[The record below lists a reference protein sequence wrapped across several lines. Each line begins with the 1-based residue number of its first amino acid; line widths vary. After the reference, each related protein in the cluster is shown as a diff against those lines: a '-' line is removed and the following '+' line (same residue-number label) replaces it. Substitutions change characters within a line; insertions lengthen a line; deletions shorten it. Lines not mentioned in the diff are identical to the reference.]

1 MATDRHPGIPWSY
14 AVLCSGRTAL
24 AVRMRDERR
33 PRMEGLEVTVLLGLT
48 ILTGALLAPRLR
60 LALPLV
66 LVIIGL
72 ALGFVPALREIQ
84 LPPETVLLLF
94 LPVML
99 FWESLTTS
107 LRAIRRDFRYIL
119 PMSTLLVVASAFAVA
134 GIGLLFG
141 LPWETALI
149 LGAAVAPPDATAVA
163 ALGRLLP
170 RRMFMKLKAE
180 SLTNDGTALVLYAI
194 GISLAVGGHVT
205 PLSVTWSV
213 VVSYLGGIAAGV
225 AVAALAFLLLRAV
238 SSTIVIN
245 TTLLLVPFVAFLLA
259 ELITASGVLA
269 VVVAGVIIAYVS
281 PTVTTAQS
289 RRQAESAWPF
299 GVFLLNGAL
308 FVLIGLEVQ
317 YVVHQISAGAIGR
330 LVLVTLAVW
339 VALLVVRYLFQLL
352 SVPFYQRTGPRPP
365 QGVRARSRVLSTFAG
380 MRGAVSL
387 AIALSVPA
395 GTVAGGAVDGRD
407 EIVFVTAGVILLSLL
422 VQGTLLPAIVR
433 WARIP
438 ADQGEVEEYE
448 LAERTISGA
457 ALSALD
463 DLAVQHEISDDVRDR
478 IRFEGYQMLEYTN
491 ARTLAR
497 EQALVDAEVKALDEM
512 LGQPD
517 PLAAGTEPEADA
529 SGSEGI
535 SSGGIGSD
543 GIGGEPIETDGQ
555 GAAGGSAPRRTL
567 IEGATLQM
575 IATSEDVDLLQR
587 SPLVRHEEFTRLKL
601 ALLDRKREV
610 LLGLRRSGTV
620 DDLVVRRIS
629 ARLDLEQLRLQG
641 LEDLD

>member
-1 MATDRHPGIPWSY
+1 
-14 AVLCSGRTAL
+14 
-24 AVRMRDERR
+24 
-33 PRMEGLEVTVLLGLT
+33 MEGLEVTVLLGLT

-66 LVIIGL
+66 LVILGL

-134 GIGLLFG
+134 GIGLFFG

-194 GISLAVGGHVT
+194 GISLAVGGHIT

-213 VVSYLGGIAAGV
+213 VLSYAGGIVAGV
-225 AVAALAFLLLRAV
+225 VVAALGYLLLRRIG
-238 SSTIVIN
+238 STIVIN
-245 TTLLLVPFVAFLLA
+245 TTLLLIPFVAFLLA
-259 ELITASGVLA
+259 ELIGASGVLA
-269 VVVAGVIIAYVS
+269 VVVAGVIVAYVS
-281 PTVTTAQS
+281 PTVTTAPS
-289 RRQAESAWPF
+289 RRQAEAAWPF

-317 YVVHQISAGAIGR
+317 YVVHQISADAIGR
-330 LVLVTLAVW
+330 LVLITLAVW

-352 SVPFYQRTGPRPP
+352 SVPFYLRTVPRPP
-365 QGVRARSRVLSTFAG
+365 RGVRARSRVLSTFAG

-395 GTVAGGAVDGRD
+395 GAVAGGALDGRD

-457 ALSALD
+457 ALAALD
-463 DLAVQHEISDDVRDR
+463 ELAAEHRVGDEVRDR
-478 IRFEGYQMLEYTN
+478 IRFEGYQMLEYAN

-517 PLAAGTEPEADA
+517 PLAAGTAPESDEGAD
-529 SGSEGI
+529 GI
-535 SSGGIGSD
+535 DAIGI
-543 GIGGEPIETDGQ
+543 GIGGGSLDDVAAADAADGPQ
-555 GAAGGSAPRRTL
+555 RVL

-575 IATSEDVDLLQR
+575 IATSEDVDLMQR
-587 SPLVRHEEFTRLKL
+587 SPLIRHDELTRLKL

-641 LEDLD
+641 LEEFD

>member
-1 MATDRHPGIPWSY
+1 
-14 AVLCSGRTAL
+14 
-24 AVRMRDERR
+24 
-33 PRMEGLEVTVLLGLT
+33 MEGLEVTVLLGLT

-66 LVIIGL
+66 LVVLGL
-72 ALGFVPALREIQ
+72 LLGFVPALREIQ

-107 LRAIRRDFRYIL
+107 LRSIRRDFRYIL

-163 ALGRLLP
+163 ALGRMLP

-194 GISLAVGGHVT
+194 GLSLAVGGHIT
-205 PLSVTWSV
+205 PLSIAWTV

-225 AVAALAFLLLRAV
+225 AVAALGYFLLRAI

-245 TTLLLVPFVAFLLA
+245 TTLLLIPFVAFLLA
-259 ELITASGVLA
+259 ELIGASGVLA

-281 PTVTTAQS
+281 PTVTTAPS

-330 LVLVTLAVW
+330 LVLVTIAVW
-339 VALLVVRYLFQLL
+339 VALLAVRYLFQLL
-352 SVPFYQRTGPRPP
+352 SVPFYGRSGPRPP
-365 QGVRARSRVLSTFAG
+365 RGVRARSRVLSTFAG

-395 GTVAGGAVDGRD
+395 GAVAGGAVDGRD

-422 VQGTLLPAIVR
+422 VQGMLLPAIVR

-438 ADQGEVEEYE
+438 ADQAEVEEYE

-457 ALSALD
+457 ALAALD
-463 DLAVQHEISDDVRDR
+463 DLAVQHQVSDEVRDR

-497 EQALVDAEVKALDEM
+497 EQALVDAEVRALDEM

-517 PLAAGTEPEADA
+517 PLAAGTDA
-529 SGSEGI
+529 RED
-535 SSGGIGSD
+535 GGD
-543 GIGGEPIETDGQ
+543 PL
-555 GAAGGSAPRRTL
+555 AAGTASDAVDSESNADGTGGSSRRTI

-587 SPLVRHEEFTRLKL
+587 SPLIRHDELTRLKL

-620 DDLVVRRIS
+620 DDLIVRRIS

-641 LEDLD
+641 LEDFD